1 MRVVKHV
8 PVNQNFNLQGN
19 PMSNSEQTDLSSDI
33 ELLTFQVGGQ
43 EYAIDIMSVREIRGW
58 SNATP
63 LPHAPDF
70 VRGVIN
76 LRGTVLTIVDLANR
90 LGMGKTEASERNVII
105 VVQAE
110 KETVGLLVDAVSD
123 ILTINK
129 SELQAPPEMSA
140 DNDHSYV
147 SSLIIVEER
156 MIRILSLSAALPSES
171 MEAA

>member
-1 MRVVKHV
+1 
-8 PVNQNFNLQGN
+8 
-19 PMSNSEQTDLSSDI
+19 MSDSEQTNLSSDI

-76 LRGTVLTIVDLANR
+76 LRGTVLTIVDLADR
-90 LGMGKTEASERNVII
+90 LGMGKTEVSERNVII

-123 ILTINK
+123 ILAIQK

-140 DNDHSYV
+140 DDEHSYV
-147 SSLIIVEER
+147 SSLIIAEER
-156 MIRILSLSAALPSES
+156 MIRILSLSAALPSERV
-171 MEAA
+171 EAA